1 MMVKN
6 SSIASGN
13 RRERAEIAQ
22 LQSQLES
29 ANAKNQ
35 EAQVLQEELEYE
47 IQKLKNQ
54 QSAAQQ
60 KFTELVSAYEKMS
73 AKEAAPI
80 LEAMN
85 TNEAVQDCSL
95 I

>member
-1 MMVKN
+1 MVKN